1 MKLAQIATAA
11 LLLVGAAG
19 DAAAQQKTLKDR
31 LLGTWHFV
39 IAEVTAPHGQKSFP
53 FGPKP
58 RGILM
63 FTPEGDFAQI
73 HIAGEVP
80 KIASGNRLAATPEEY
95 SGIMRGTIAQFGTYT
110 VDEDKQT
117 FTMKFTQHLP
127 MSGQNSERKGC
138 FQGHIGAALISKGFD
153 AETIS
158 GLKAILSGLSL
169 GPRIFPMQIG

>member
-11 LLLVGAAG
+11 LLLAGAAG

-39 IAEVTAPHGQKSFP
+39 IAEVTAPDGQKSFP

-58 RGILM
+58 RGILI
-63 FTPEGDFAQI
+63 FAPEGDFAQI

-95 SGIMRGTIAQFGTYT
+95 AGIMRGTIAQF
-110 VDEDKQT
+110 EKQT
-117 FTMKFTQHLP
+117 FTMKFTASTYPNWEGTLQTRSVDKLTDDEFINTNP
-127 MSGQNSERKGC
+127 QV
-138 FQGHIGAALISKGFD
+138 GAGRGSAYNLYRR
-153 AETIS
+153 A
-158 GLKAILSGLSL
+158 
-169 GPRIFPMQIG
+169 R